1 MKYFFLLLF
10 GAFFLFSCGPSKEEM
25 QRQKRIEDSLLEIE
39 RNNALLNANKLLDST
54 FTDSSMV
61 NNSEKK

>member
-1 MKYFFLLLF
+1 
-10 GAFFLFSCGPSKEEM
+10 M

-54 FTDSSMV
+54 FTDSAVV